1 MKCKFFKLIYPKK
14 AEEAQNGSYTV
25 ALFSPCETVLDG
37 QGNKLHSITVVSTCL
52 SLSGSK
58 SI

>member
-37 QGNKLHSITVVSTCL
+37 QGNKLHSITV
-52 SLSGSK
+52 SGSK